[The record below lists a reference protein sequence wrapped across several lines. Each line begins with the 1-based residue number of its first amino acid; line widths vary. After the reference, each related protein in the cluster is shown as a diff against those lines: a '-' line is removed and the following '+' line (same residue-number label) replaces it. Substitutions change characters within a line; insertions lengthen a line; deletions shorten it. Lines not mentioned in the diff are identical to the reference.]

1 MTDSSAMPVALSSSL
16 HNKMVVADTSSLL
29 MAGVGL
35 LTVLPECQLV
45 IPAIVVSEL
54 ERKRTH
60 PTLGFLARE
69 WLRLLEDLR
78 VEYGQKLSKG
88 VSHAEYPEITICVEP
103 NHSNQSNLPGHL
115 QDKSNDSTVL
125 AVARNLSDEN
135 RDTPELVVIL
145 SNDIPMRLKATL
157 DLNLGAFEFNAT
169 QIVGA
174 KPFDGRYVVEVTED
188 EFIGDGTDKISKADK
203 DLILSRLPKDV
214 SSSAFVEVRLED
226 SDHAE
231 PFIYSYSSGNK
242 NLTRVVRKQKVS
254 GIIGKTVEQDVA
266 LSYLRK
272 SADEVP
278 IVSLGG
284 GAGTGKTLITL
295 AAGLE
300 GLTNNTYQKV
310 IVFRSLHEMG
320 MGQEMGFLPGGVSE
334 KMDAWAGAV
343 YDAIDVLAAT
353 KRSVKNKSETFKEE
367 ALKTEV
373 ARLRAMVEVS
383 PITYLRGR
391 SLANTYI
398 VLEEAQNFSRS
409 EILNILSRAGQGS
422 KIVLTSDAAQV
433 DNKYLQTGK
442 NADIWS
448 VVGTLKNED
457 LFAHITLNKTERSKV
472 AELASRI
479 LAG

>member
-1 MTDSSAMPVALSSSL
+1 MTDSTVSMVSLSESL
-16 HNKMVVADTSSLL
+16 KNKLVVADTSSLL
-29 MAGVGL
+29 MAGTGL

-45 IPAIVVSEL
+45 VPAIVVSEL
-54 ERKRTH
+54 EYKRTH
-60 PTLGFLARE
+60 PTLGNLARD
-69 WLRLLEDLR
+69 WLRLLEELR
-78 VEYGQKLSKG
+78 VKHGKGLSGG
-88 VSHAEYPEITICVEP
+88 VPLEGYEGITIRVEP
-103 NHSNQSNLPGHL
+103 NHSNQGVLPVHL

-125 AVARNLSDEN
+125 AVAKNLSEDLKKV
-135 RDTPELVVIL
+135 TVVL
-145 SNDIPMRLKATL
+145 SNDVPMRLKATL
-157 DLNLGAFEFNAT
+157 DLDLEAVEFNAT

-174 KPFDGRYVVEVTED
+174 KPFDGRYEVVLSEEEYV
-188 EFIGDGTDKISKADK
+188 GDGSKLNA
-203 DLILSRLPKDV
+203 KDV
-214 SSSAFVEVRLED
+214 ELIKSKLPADVSKTAFIDVKVEGSATSEPMVLTNGDVAYVE
-226 SDHAE
+226 
-231 PFIYSYSSGNK
+231 
-242 NLTRVVRKQKVS
+242 RKQRVS
-254 GIIGKTVEQDVA
+254 HIVGRTIEQDVA
-266 LSYLRK
+266 LTYLRK
-272 SADEVP
+272 SADELP

-300 GLTNNTYQKV
+300 GLTNKTYQK
-310 IVFRSLHEMG
+310 ILVFRSLHEMG

-334 KMDAWAGAV
+334 KMEAWAGAV
-343 YDAIDVLAAT
+343 YDAIDVLAAAKKT
-353 KRSVKNKSETFKEE
+353 VKKKGAATHDD
-367 ALKTEV
+367 ALKTEI

-391 SLANTYI
+391 SLANSYI
-398 VLEEAQNFSRS
+398 ILEEAQNFSRS

-472 AELASRI
+472 ADLASRI